1 MHSASSCTC
10 CGFVLNIQ
18 ISFSGSLSGALLS
31 FLLARFLLHGPVER
45 RVQAYPTLVT
55 LNRAMSSKG
64 LRAVCCARCLL
75 PYSVNNYL
83 LGAMNTSLL
92 HFALATFITGI
103 PYAVVYTTAGSQL
116 KNVETLVAGG
126 GLSSP
131 SGGEGVGPGLA
142 LNLFSGLAAAVAA
155 IALVKFAKETLATEQ
170 GEEQRRRGLALESE
184 RADRPC
190 SAVAD
195 GSSHTTLKRENNDGE
210 KTKQKK
216 PTQAAGQDAS
226 PPESSL
232 LAS

>member
-1 MHSASSCTC
+1 MALAVGTMIRMTFGIFRVFAMNLFLVFFPVGLCVFSA
-10 CGFVLNIQ
+10 
-18 ISFSGSLSGALLS
+18 ISFVCFPCVFLFVDLLV
-31 FLLARFLLHGPVER
+31 FVRFG
-45 RVQAYPTLVT
+45 LV
-55 LNRAMSSKG
+55 
-64 LRAVCCARCLL
+64 
-75 PYSVNNYL
+75 
-83 LGAMNTSLL
+83 
-92 HFALATFITGI
+92 
-103 PYAVVYTTAGSQL
+103 
-116 KNVETLVAGG
+116 VAGG